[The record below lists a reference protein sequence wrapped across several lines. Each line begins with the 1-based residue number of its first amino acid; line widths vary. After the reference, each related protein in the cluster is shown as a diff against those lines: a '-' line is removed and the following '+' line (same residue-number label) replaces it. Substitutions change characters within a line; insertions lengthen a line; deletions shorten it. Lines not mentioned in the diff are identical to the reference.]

1 MEGQINYLDT
11 ESTFAFGAVVSVVT
25 EAESVLITAESV
37 VGVVD
42 FAPPQA
48 ARVAI
53 ATIAI
58 TFLIN
63 VLCLIIIKYTI

>member
-1 MEGQINYLDT
+1 MNYLVIV
-11 ESTFAFGAVVSVVT
+11 ESTLVESVTTAV
-25 EAESVLITAESV
+25 ESVLTTAESV

-58 TFLIN
+58 TFFIN
-63 VLCLIIIKYTI
+63 VFYFI

>member
-1 MEGQINYLDT
+1 MEGQINYLVT
-11 ESTFAFGAVVSVVT
+11 VESTLVESATTAD
-25 EAESVLITAESV
+25 ESVLTTAESV

-58 TFLIN
+58 TFLIIYFY
-63 VLCLIIIKYTI
+63 L